1 MSARAQQ
8 ADRAIVVFL
17 VKILNLNFSIEI
29 LALFEGRESRD
40 FALDVTQ
47 SLILL
52 ELKIELKVLDPL
64 SLIFAFFCDC
74 FYILP
79 ELDEFVL

>member
-1 MSARAQQ
+1 MFARAQQ
-8 ADRAIVVFL
+8 TDRAIVVFL
-17 VKILNLNFSIEI
+17 VKILNLNFSLEI
-29 LALFEGRESRD
+29 LALFEDRRSRD

-64 SLIFAFFCDC
+64 SFIFAFLRDC

-79 ELDEFVL
+79 ELDEVVL

>member
-1 MSARAQQ
+1 MPARTQQ

-17 VKILNLNFSIEI
+17 IKILNLNLSLEC
-29 LALFEGRESRD
+29 LTPFESLESRH

-52 ELKIELKVLDPL
+52 KLEIKLEVLDPL
-64 SLIFAFFCDC
+64 SFIFTFLRDC
-74 FYILP
+74 FYILFKP
-79 ELDEFVL
+79 DEVIF